1 MFMLDPM
8 AALKALVSLLS
19 SLPTMLAMLFS
30 NSTAMIGKVAHW
42 RFVKTASLALVV
54 DLVLVVV
61 SADAEALAAVSVVE
75 VGDLVVVEASEV
87 ALAGVVDLVPA
98 ATEVLREVALTVVQ
112 ALFLQ
117 FQTPSQT
124 MLCLVQREARRS
136 MSVM

>member
-61 SADAEALAAVSVVE
+61 SADAEALA
-75 VGDLVVVEASEV
+75 
-87 ALAGVVDLVPA
+87 
-98 ATEVLREVALTVVQ
+98 VVQ